1 MHSSMPTDS
10 RGDDPADD
18 ILAYLRAHPQASD
31 SLDGIVAWW
40 LPARFAAAR
49 ESVHASLDRLAAQG
63 LVERTRLADGTI
75 VYRRPRE
82 GEPS

>member
-1 MHSSMPTDS
+1 M
-10 RGDDPADD
+10 DPAAD

-31 SLDGIVAWW
+31 SLDGIVSWW
-40 LPARFAAAR
+40 LPARFVAAR
-49 ESVHASLDRLAAQG
+49 ELVQASLDRLAAEG

-75 VYRRPRE
+75 VYRRQSE